1 MENLNINEFVAGQ
14 PIFAHPFNQMVEKIN
29 ELVDEVS
36 GIDMDSKQNVI
47 ENLDDIIAGANAGA
61 TALQEETL
69 FNASAAKTITE
80 EQISSW
86 DTVVSDMPDV
96 KTASH
101 THTNK
106 EVLNQVTQ
114 EIIDKVI
121 SEPWSTAGYAT
132 EVDLLKV
139 ANIVGHGVIIED
151 GENPE
156 IPATGLVAEVEALKN
171 SSLTEDNLAGYAT
184 ERFVTDKIAEVVGEG
199 VDNKFDTLREVADW
213 ILNDTSGAAKLQNDV
228 AELKAI
234 NHDEFLKA
242 SDIENKADK
251 SEIPSLEGYAKSN
264 EIPSLDGYAKLTD
277 IPSLDTYVQQQDLP
291 NFEEYAKKE
300 DIPSTENLLSLTD
313 ADERYQPKG
322 NYLTEHQNIDRL
334 LIKDMVE
341 DTCVKRTKLNDS
353 YQVFVNGQHI
363 EFRLIDPESGL
374 TTGTGLTSWLRHV
387 ISNGADV
394 GVNVNTI
401 TLSCGDITS
410 VMNNSG
416 TPSDTKSEV
425 DTKLVTFFLQ
435 VAQVSNPSDFKLN
448 MLKGKNISLEVSN
461 GNTSVIYKIIVD

>member
-14 PIFAHPFNQMVEKIN
+14 PIFARPFNQMVEKIN
-29 ELVDEVS
+29 ELVNEVS
-36 GIDMDSKQNVI
+36 GIDMDSKQDVI
-47 ENLDDIIAGANAGA
+47 ENLNDIIAGANAGS

-171 SSLTEDNLAGYAT
+171 SSLTKDNLAGYAT

-199 VDNKFDTLREVADW
+199 VDDKFDTLREVADW

-277 IPSLDTYVQQQDLP
+277 IPS
-291 NFEEYAKKE
+291 
-300 DIPSTENLLSLTD
+300 TENLLLATD

-341 DTCVKRTKLNDS
+341 DTCVKRTKLNNS

-374 TTGTGLTSWLRHV
+374 TNGTGLTSWLRHV
-387 ISNGADV
+387 ISNGANV

-410 VMNNSG
+410 IMNNSG

>member
-14 PIFAHPFNQMVEKIN
+14 PILAHPFNQMVEKIN

-36 GIDMDSKQNVI
+36 GIDMNSKQDVI

-86 DTVVSDMPDV
+86 NTVVSDMPDV

-184 ERFVTDKIAEVVGEG
+184 ERFVTNKIAEVVGEG
-199 VDNKFDTLREVADW
+199 VDDKFDTLREVADW

-234 NHDEFLKA
+234 NHNEFLKA

-251 SEIPSLEGYAKSN
+251 SEIPSLEGYAK
-264 EIPSLDGYAKLTD
+264 
-277 IPSLDTYVQQQDLP
+277 
-291 NFEEYAKKE
+291 KE
-300 DIPSTENLLSLTD
+300 DIPSTENLLLASV

-341 DTCVKRTKLNDS
+341 DTCVKRTKLNNS